1 MRVSASNY
9 EVFTVNY
16 EVFTVNY
23 VVIDCNIFAY
33 YYEDSKNNID
43 FAMTLKKAELV
54 VKSNRL
60 IDASYRLGLNEQRI
74 ILYAICRC
82 REEQK
87 GLFPDA
93 PVVITAEAFAH
104 QFPSIDK
111 SNVYNQ
117 LKEAMDD
124 LYDRSV
130 TLYETDEDTG
140 KEQVSKTRW
149 ISKAS
154 YVDGAGRIKVIFT
167 SDVIKYITRLEKEF
181 TSYQLEKVG
190 NMTSAYAV
198 RIYEMLAQH
207 REIGSRTL
215 NLKWLR
221 ETLQI
226 GPDEY
231 KLTADFKKW
240 VIEIAVDQI
249 NKHSDLTVSYKPV
262 KTGRAIT
269 DFAFKIKDKARKPK
283 AAGAPT
289 DQGYRDKLEAAG
301 QQRIPDPVVDDQEEF

>member
-1 MRVSASNY
+1 M
-9 EVFTVNY
+9 
-16 EVFTVNY
+16 
-23 VVIDCNIFAY
+23 
-33 YYEDSKNNID
+33 
-43 FAMTLKKAELV
+43 KKHELV

-60 IDASYRLGLNEQRI
+60 IEASYRLSLNEQRI

-87 GLFPDA
+87 GLFPDS
-93 PVVITAEAFAH
+93 PIVITAEAFAH

-111 SNVYNQ
+111 GHVYHQ
-117 LKEAMDD
+117 LKEAMDA
-124 LYDRSV
+124 LYERSV

-154 YVDGAGRIKVIFT
+154 YVDGAGRIKVVFT
-167 SDVIKYITRLEKEF
+167 SEVIKYITRLEKEF

-190 NMTSAYAV
+190 QMTSAHAV
-198 RIYEMLAQH
+198 RIYELLTQH
-207 REIGSRTL
+207 RDIGSRTL

-226 GPDEY
+226 EANEY
-231 KLTADFKKW
+231 KLTADFIKRI
-240 VIEIAVDQI
+240 IEPSVEQI

-269 DFAFKIKDKARKPK
+269 DFAFKIKEKGGKSKATD
-283 AAGAPT
+283 APS
-289 DQGYRDKLEAAG
+289 DQAYREKLEAAG
-301 QQRIPDPVVDDQEEF
+301 QQRIPDAVVDDQVEF